1 MLAETARWPK
11 DSRARPHL
19 WYATGEGFRE
29 GFTNDGTDMTQ
40 AAAGTTGTTQL
51 ARTLGLW
58 AIVGLG
64 LGYMTPTVVF
74 DTFGIVSAETGS
86 VVPAAY
92 LLALVV
98 MVFTAVSY
106 GRMTQVYPSAG
117 SAYTYTS
124 ETIGPNVGFLIG
136 WAALLDYLLLPL
148 VNALII
154 RSYMY
159 SFFPGLPPWVTVIVY
174 VAAITA
180 MCLFSM
186 TNTSR
191 VNMVLVVFEVV
202 LIAVFLILATKS
214 LMDGMGNGT
223 IFSTAPIWHDGV
235 DVHLVIT
242 GATIVAFSFIGFDA
256 ITMYTE
262 EAKEA
267 SLVPKA
273 IILALL
279 IGGAIFFV
287 SAWFTQ
293 SLFPDVSSFD
303 EESLENSALPQI
315 AFLVGGHLFKIA
327 LTAAAFAA
335 TVASSLAS
343 HASVSRLLY
352 VMGRNGRGPV
362 GKFFGYLHPSFQTP
376 FYAILFV
383 GLVSLLAI
391 QFNLDFVASLINFGA
406 LIAFT
411 FVNLTVIIHFAY
423 RRREVH
429 GASQI
434 VRNIVLPAIAMA
446 LTVLL
451 WVYLSAES
459 ARYGTIWFLIGI
471 AVLLWITRF
480 FRRPLSVNM
489 GETHAITREG

>member
-1 MLAETARWPK
+1 
-11 DSRARPHL
+11 
-19 WYATGEGFRE
+19 
-29 GFTNDGTDMTQ
+29 MTQ
-40 AAAGTTGTTQL
+40 AAPGSTGTTL

-74 DTFGIVSAETGS
+74 DTFGIVSTETGD
-86 VVPAAY
+86 VVPTAY
-92 LLALVV
+92 IFALVV
-98 MVFTAVSY
+98 MAFTAVSY
-106 GRMTQVYPSAG
+106 GRMTQVFPSAG

-124 ETIGPNVGFLIG
+124 ATISPNFGFLIG

-159 SFFPGLPPWVTVIVY
+159 SFFPDFPQWLFVVVY
-174 VAAITA
+174 VAAITG

-191 VNMVLVVFEVV
+191 VNMLLVVFEVV
-202 LIAVFLILATKS
+202 LIGVFLVLAGKS

-223 IFSTAPIWHDGV
+223 LFSTQPLWHDGV
-235 DVHLVIT
+235 HLDLVIT

-262 EAKEA
+262 EAKD
-267 SLVPKA
+267 SSTVPRA
-273 IILALL
+273 ILLALF

-287 SAWFTQ
+287 SAFFTQ
-293 SLFPDVSSFD
+293 SLFPDVSGFS
-303 EESLENSALPQI
+303 EESLENSALPEI
-315 AFLVGGHLFKIA
+315 AFNVGGHLFKIL
-327 LTAAAFAA
+327 LTSAAFAA

-343 HASVSRLLY
+343 HASVSRLLF

-362 GKFFGYLHPSFQTP
+362 GRFFGYLHPSFQTP
-376 FYAILFV
+376 SYAIVFV

-391 QFNLDFVASLINFGA
+391 SFNLDFVASLINFGA

-411 FVNLTVIIHFAY
+411 FVNLTVIVYFAY
-423 RRREVH
+423 RRRQVA
-429 GASQI
+429 GLRNI
-434 VRNIVLPAIAMA
+434 LRNIVLPGVGVLAT
-446 LTVLL
+446 LLL
-451 WVYLSAES
+451 WFYLSAES
-459 ARYGTIWFLIGI
+459 TRYGIIWFGIGI
-471 AVLLWITRF
+471 VVLLWLTRF
-480 FRRPLSVNM
+480 FRRPLTVNM
-489 GETHAITREG
+489 GEAVPDADEVDTPRNSAT

>member
-1 MLAETARWPK
+1 
-11 DSRARPHL
+11 
-19 WYATGEGFRE
+19 
-29 GFTNDGTDMTQ
+29 MTQ
-40 AAAGTTGTTQL
+40 VSSGAKGGTQL

-74 DTFGIVSAETGS
+74 DTFGIVSAETGN

-98 MVFTAVSY
+98 MVFTAISY
-106 GRMTQVYPSAG
+106 GRMTQIYPSAG

-124 ETIGPNVGFLIG
+124 ATISPNVGFLVG

-154 RSYMY
+154 RSYLF
-159 SFFPGLPPWVTVIVY
+159 SFFPTAPEWIWVVVY

-191 VNMVLVVFEVV
+191 VNMLLVVFEVV
-202 LIAVFLILATKS
+202 LIGVFLILAGKS

-223 IFSTAPIWHDGV
+223 IFSTQPLLHTGV
-235 DVHLVIT
+235 EFNLVIT

-262 EAKEA
+262 EAKDPNT
-267 SLVPKA
+267 VPRA
-273 IILALL
+273 IVLALM
-279 IGGAIFFV
+279 IGGAIFLV

-293 SLFPDVSSFD
+293 SLFPDVANFS
-303 EESLENSALPQI
+303 EESLENSALPEI
-315 AFLVGGHLFKIA
+315 AFLVGGHLFKIL

-343 HASVSRLLY
+343 HASVSRLLF
-352 VMGRNGRGPV
+352 VMGRNGRGPIAR
-362 GKFFGYLHPSFQTP
+362 FFGYLHPSFQTP
-376 FYAILFV
+376 AYAIVFV
-383 GLVSLLAI
+383 GAVSLLAI
-391 QFNLDFVASLINFGA
+391 AFNLDFVASLINFGA

-411 FVNLTVIIHFAY
+411 FVNLTVIIYFAY
-423 RRREVH
+423 RRKQVH
-429 GASQI
+429 GAVQI
-434 VRNIVLPAIAMA
+434 IRNIVLPAIGVM
-446 LTVLL
+446 LTVVL
-451 WVYLSAES
+451 WLYLSAES
-459 ARYGTIWFLIGI
+459 TQYGLIWFAIGI
-471 AVLLWITRF
+471 VVLLWITRF
-480 FRRPLSVNM
+480 FRRPLTVNM
-489 GETHAITREG
+489 GDAHT

>member
-1 MLAETARWPK
+1 
-11 DSRARPHL
+11 
-19 WYATGEGFRE
+19 
-29 GFTNDGTDMTQ
+29 MTQ
-40 AAAGTTGTTQL
+40 VSSGSTGTTQL

-74 DTFGIVSAETGS
+74 DTFGIVSGETGS
-86 VVPAAY
+86 VVPTAY
-92 LLALVV
+92 LVALVV
-98 MVFTAVSY
+98 MMFTAISY
-106 GRMTQVYPSAG
+106 GRMTQVFPSAG

-124 ETIGPNVGFLIG
+124 ETISPNLGFLIG

-159 SFFPGLPPWVTVIVY
+159 SFFPEAPPWIWVVVY

-191 VNMVLVVFEVV
+191 VNMVLVAFEVV
-202 LIAVFLILATKS
+202 LIGVFLILAVKS
-214 LMDGMGNGT
+214 LGDGMGNGT
-223 IFSTAPIWHDGV
+223 LYSSQPLWHEGV
-235 DVHLVIT
+235 QPNLVIT

-262 EAKEA
+262 EAKD
-267 SLVPKA
+267 SSTVPKA
-273 IILALL
+273 ILLALL
-279 IGGAIFFV
+279 IGGTIFLV

-293 SLFPDVSSFD
+293 SLFPDISSFN
-303 EESLENSALPQI
+303 EESMQNSALPQI
-315 AFLVGGHLFKIA
+315 AFMVGGTLFKIL
-327 LTAAAFAA
+327 LTSAAFAA

-352 VMGRNGRGPV
+352 VMGRNGRGPI
-362 GKFFGYLHPSFQTP
+362 GRFFGHLHPSFQTP
-376 FYAILFV
+376 SYAVIFV
-383 GLVSLLAI
+383 GVVSLGAI
-391 QFNLDFVASLINFGA
+391 ALTLDFVASLINFGA

-411 FVNLTVIIHFAY
+411 FVNLTVIVYFAY
-423 RRREVH
+423 QRREIN
-429 GASQI
+429 GARHI
-434 VRNIVLPAIAMA
+434 LRNIVLPGIGVM

-451 WVYLSAES
+451 WLYLSAES
-459 ARYGTIWFLIGI
+459 TRYGIIWFAIGI

-480 FRRPLSVNM
+480 FRRPLTINM
-489 GETHAITREG
+489 GDAHS

>member
-1 MLAETARWPK
+1 
-11 DSRARPHL
+11 
-19 WYATGEGFRE
+19 
-29 GFTNDGTDMTQ
+29 MTQ
-40 AAAGTTGTTQL
+40 AASGSTGRTTL

-74 DTFGIVSAETGS
+74 DTFGIVSAETGN
-86 VVPAAY
+86 VVPTAY
-92 LLALVV
+92 IFALVV
-98 MVFTAVSY
+98 MAFTAVSY
-106 GRMTQVYPSAG
+106 GRMTQIFPSAG

-124 ETIGPNVGFLIG
+124 ATISPNFGFLIG

-159 SFFPGLPPWVTVIVY
+159 SFFPSAPQWIFVVVY

-191 VNMVLVVFEVV
+191 VNMLLVIFEVV
-202 LIAVFLILATKS
+202 LIGVFLILAGKS

-223 IFSTAPIWHDGV
+223 LFSTEPLWHEGV
-235 DVHLVIT
+235 HLDLVIT

-262 EAKEA
+262 EAKD
-267 SLVPKA
+267 SSTVPKA
-273 IILALL
+273 ILLALF
-279 IGGAIFFV
+279 IGGVIFFV
-287 SAWFTQ
+287 AAFFTQ
-293 SLFPDVSSFD
+293 SLFPDVSNFS
-303 EESLENSALPQI
+303 EESLENSALPEI
-315 AFLVGGHLFKIA
+315 AFNVGGHLFKIL
-327 LTAAAFAA
+327 LTSAAFAA

-362 GKFFGYLHPSFQTP
+362 GRFFGYLHPSFQTP
-376 FYAILFV
+376 SYAIIFV

-391 QFNLDFVASLINFGA
+391 SFNLDFVASLINFGA

-411 FVNLTVIIHFAY
+411 FVNLTVIVYFAY
-423 RRREVH
+423 RRRQVK
-429 GASQI
+429 GLRNI
-434 VRNIVLPAIAMA
+434 VRNIVLPGVGVLA
-446 LTVLL
+446 TVLL

-459 ARYGTIWFLIGI
+459 TRYGIIWFVIGI
-471 AVLLWITRF
+471 VVLLWLTRF
-480 FRRPLSVNM
+480 FRRPLTVNM
-489 GETHAITREG
+489 GEAVPDADDIGTAPKSQA

>member
-1 MLAETARWPK
+1 MTETA
-11 DSRARPHL
+11 S
-19 WYATGEGFRE
+19 GS
-29 GFTNDGTDMTQ
+29 
-40 AAAGTTGTTQL
+40 TGTTKL

-58 AIVGLG
+58 SIVGLG

-74 DTFGIVSAETGS
+74 DTFGIVSEETDS
-86 VVPAAY
+86 VVPSAY

-98 MVFTAVSY
+98 MMFTAISY
-106 GRMTQVYPSAG
+106 GRMTVVFPSAG

-124 ETIGPNVGFLIG
+124 ATISPNLGFLIG

-159 SFFPGLPPWVTVIVY
+159 SFFPSAPPWIWVIVY
-174 VAAITA
+174 VAAITG

-202 LIAVFLILATKS
+202 LIAVFLVLATKS
-214 LMDGMGNGT
+214 LIDGMGNGT
-223 IFSTAPIWHDGV
+223 IFSTQPFWHEGV
-235 DVHLVIT
+235 HLNLVIT

-262 EAKEA
+262 EAKDA
-267 SLVPKA
+267 STVPKA
-273 IILALL
+273 ILLALL

-293 SLFPDVSSFD
+293 SLFPDISSFN
-303 EESLENSALPQI
+303 EESLQNSALPQI
-315 AFLVGGHLFKIA
+315 AFMVGGHIFMIL
-327 LTAAAFAA
+327 LTSAAFAA
-335 TVASSLAS
+335 TTASSLAS

-352 VMGRNGRGPV
+352 VMGRNGRGPISR
-362 GKFFGYLHPSFQTP
+362 FFGYLHPSFQTP
-376 FYAILFV
+376 AYAIIFV

-391 QFNLDFVASLINFGA
+391 SFNLDFVASLINFGA

-411 FVNLTVIIHFAY
+411 FVNLTVIVYFAY
-423 RRREVH
+423 RRREVSTA
-429 GASQI
+429 GQI
-434 VRNIVLPAIAMA
+434 LRNVVLPGIGIM

-451 WVYLSAES
+451 WIYLSAES
-459 ARYGTIWFLIGI
+459 TRYGIIWFTIGV

-480 FRRPLSVNM
+480 FRRPLTIDM
-489 GETHAITREG
+489 GDAH

>member
-1 MLAETARWPK
+1 
-11 DSRARPHL
+11 
-19 WYATGEGFRE
+19 
-29 GFTNDGTDMTQ
+29 MTEV
-40 AAAGTTGTTQL
+40 APGSAGTSTGGTTQL

-74 DTFGIVSAETGS
+74 DTFGIVSAETGN

-98 MVFTAVSY
+98 MMFTALSY
-106 GRMTQVYPSAG
+106 GRMTRVFPSAG

-124 ETIGPNVGFLIG
+124 ETMSPNLGFLIG

-159 SFFPGLPPWVTVIVY
+159 SFFPGVPQWLWVIVY

-191 VNMVLVVFEVV
+191 VNMILVVFEVV
-202 LIAVFLILATKS
+202 LIAVFLILAAKS
-214 LMDGMGNGT
+214 LMEGMGNGT
-223 IFSTAPIWHDGV
+223 IFSTQPIWHEGV
-235 DVHLVIT
+235 HLGLVIT

-262 EAKEA
+262 EAKD
-267 SLVPKA
+267 SSTVPKA
-273 IILALL
+273 ILLALL

-287 SAWFTQ
+287 SSWFTQ
-293 SLFPDVSSFD
+293 SLFPDVANFS
-303 EESLENSALPQI
+303 EESLENSALPEI
-315 AFLVGGHLFKIA
+315 AFLVGGHLFKIL
-327 LTAAAFAA
+327 LTSAAFAA

-362 GKFFGYLHPSFQTP
+362 GRFFGFLHPSFQTP
-376 FYAILFV
+376 SYAIIFV

-411 FVNLTVIIHFAY
+411 FVNLTVIVYFAY
-423 RRREVH
+423 RRREIN
-429 GASQI
+429 GAAQI
-434 VRNIVLPAIAMA
+434 FRNIVLPGIGVM

-459 ARYGTIWFLIGI
+459 TRYGIIWFAIGI

-489 GETHAITREG
+489 GDAHS

>member
-1 MLAETARWPK
+1 M
-11 DSRARPHL
+11 
-19 WYATGEGFRE
+19 ATEVSSGSS
-29 GFTNDGTDMTQ
+29 
-40 AAAGTTGTTQL
+40 GTTSL

-58 AIVGLG
+58 SIVGLG

-74 DTFGIVSAETGS
+74 DTFGIVSGETGS
-86 VVPAAY
+86 VVPTAY
-92 LLALVV
+92 MLALVV

-106 GRMTQVYPSAG
+106 GRMTQIFPSAG

-124 ETIGPNVGFLIG
+124 ETMSPNLGFLIG

-154 RSYMY
+154 RSYLY
-159 SFFPGLPPWVTVIVY
+159 SFFPEAPPWVWVVVY
-174 VAAITA
+174 VACITA

-191 VNMVLVVFEVV
+191 VNMTLVVFEVV
-202 LIAVFLILATKS
+202 LIGVFLILAAKS

-223 IFSTAPIWHDGV
+223 IFSTKPLWHEGV
-235 DVHLVIT
+235 HTNLVIT

-262 EAKEA
+262 EAKDP
-267 SLVPKA
+267 SIVPKA
-273 IILALL
+273 IVLALL
-279 IGGAIFFV
+279 IGGAIFLV

-293 SLFPDVSSFD
+293 SLFPDVSSFN
-303 EESLENSALPQI
+303 EESMENSALPQI
-315 AFLVGGHLFKIA
+315 AFMVGGHLFKIA

-335 TVASSLAS
+335 TMASSLAS

-352 VMGRNGRGPV
+352 VMGRNGRGAV
-362 GKFFGYLHPSFQTP
+362 GRFFGHLHPTFQTP
-376 FYAILFV
+376 SYAIVFV
-383 GLVSLLAI
+383 GVVSLLAI
-391 QFNLDFVASLINFGA
+391 PLTLDFVASLINFGA

-411 FVNLTVIIHFAY
+411 FVNLTVIVYFAY

-429 GASQI
+429 GAREI
-434 VRNIVLPAIAMA
+434 FRNIVLPGIGVM

-451 WVYLSAES
+451 WLYLSPES
-459 ARYGTIWFLIGI
+459 ARYGIIWFGIGI
-471 AVLLWITRF
+471 GVLLLITRF
-480 FRRPLSVNM
+480 FRRPLTINM
-489 GETHAITREG
+489 GDAH

>member
-1 MLAETARWPK
+1 MRQV
-11 DSRARPHL
+11 SS
-19 WYATGEGFRE
+19 GS
-29 GFTNDGTDMTQ
+29 
-40 AAAGTTGTTQL
+40 TGTTQL

-74 DTFGIVSAETGS
+74 DTFGIVSGETGS
-86 VVPAAY
+86 VVPTAY
-92 LLALVV
+92 MVALVV
-98 MVFTAVSY
+98 MMFTAISY
-106 GRMTQVYPSAG
+106 GRMTQVFPSAG

-124 ETIGPNVGFLIG
+124 ETISPNLGFLIG

-154 RSYMY
+154 RSYMF
-159 SFFPGLPPWVTVIVY
+159 SFFPEAPPWIWVVVY

-191 VNMVLVVFEVV
+191 VNMLLVVFEVV
-202 LIAVFLILATKS
+202 LIGVFLILAVKS
-214 LMDGMGNGT
+214 LGDGMGNGT
-223 IFSTAPIWHDGV
+223 LFSSQPLWHEGV
-235 DVHLVIT
+235 HLNLVIT

-262 EAKEA
+262 EAKD
-267 SLVPKA
+267 SSTVPKA
-273 IILALL
+273 ILLALL
-279 IGGAIFFV
+279 IGGTIFLV

-293 SLFPDVSSFD
+293 SLFPDISSFN
-303 EESLENSALPQI
+303 EESMQNSALPQI
-315 AFLVGGHLFKIA
+315 AFMVGGTLFKIL
-327 LTAAAFAA
+327 LTSAAFAA

-352 VMGRNGRGPV
+352 VMGRNGQGPI
-362 GKFFGYLHPSFQTP
+362 GRFFGHLHPSFQTP
-376 FYAILFV
+376 SYAVIFV
-383 GLVSLLAI
+383 GVVSLGAI
-391 QFNLDFVASLINFGA
+391 ALTLDFVASLINFGA

-411 FVNLTVIIHFAY
+411 FVNLTVIVYFAY
-423 RRREVH
+423 RRREIN
-429 GASQI
+429 GARQI
-434 VRNIVLPAIAMA
+434 LRNIVLPGIGVM

-451 WVYLSAES
+451 WLYLSAES
-459 ARYGTIWFLIGI
+459 TRYGIIWFAIGI

-480 FRRPLSVNM
+480 FRRPLTINM
-489 GETHAITREG
+489 GDAHS

>member
-1 MLAETARWPK
+1 
-11 DSRARPHL
+11 
-19 WYATGEGFRE
+19 
-29 GFTNDGTDMTQ
+29 MTQ
-40 AAAGTTGTTQL
+40 VSSGSTGKTQL

-74 DTFGIVSAETGS
+74 DTFGIVSGETGS
-86 VVPAAY
+86 VVPTAY
-92 LLALVV
+92 MVALVV
-98 MVFTAVSY
+98 MMFTAISY
-106 GRMTQVYPSAG
+106 GRMTQVFPSAG

-124 ETIGPNVGFLIG
+124 ETISPNLGFLIG

-159 SFFPGLPPWVTVIVY
+159 SFFPEAPPWIWVVVY

-191 VNMVLVVFEVV
+191 VNMVLVAFEVV
-202 LIAVFLILATKS
+202 LIGVFLILAVKS
-214 LMDGMGNGT
+214 LGDGMGNGT
-223 IFSTAPIWHDGV
+223 LYSSQPLWHEGV
-235 DVHLVIT
+235 QPNLVIT

-262 EAKEA
+262 EAKD
-267 SLVPKA
+267 SSTVPKA
-273 IILALL
+273 ILLALL
-279 IGGAIFFV
+279 IGGTIFLV

-293 SLFPDVSSFD
+293 SLFPDISSFN
-303 EESLENSALPQI
+303 EESMQNSALPQI
-315 AFLVGGHLFKIA
+315 AFMVGGTLFKIL
-327 LTAAAFAA
+327 LTSAAFAA

-352 VMGRNGRGPV
+352 VMGRNGQGPI
-362 GKFFGYLHPSFQTP
+362 GRFFGHLHPSFQTP
-376 FYAILFV
+376 SYAVIFV
-383 GLVSLLAI
+383 GVVSLGAI
-391 QFNLDFVASLINFGA
+391 ALTLDFVASLINFGA

-411 FVNLTVIIHFAY
+411 FVNLTVIVYFAY
-423 RRREVH
+423 RRREIN
-429 GASQI
+429 GARQI
-434 VRNIVLPAIAMA
+434 LRNIVLPGIGVM

-451 WVYLSAES
+451 WLYLSAES
-459 ARYGTIWFLIGI
+459 TRYGIIWFAIGI

-480 FRRPLSVNM
+480 FRRPLTINM
-489 GETHAITREG
+489 GDAHS

>member
-1 MLAETARWPK
+1 
-11 DSRARPHL
+11 
-19 WYATGEGFRE
+19 
-29 GFTNDGTDMTQ
+29 MTQ
-40 AAAGTTGTTQL
+40 TSPAGSTQL

-74 DTFGIVSAETGS
+74 DTFGIVSGETGS
-86 VVPAAY
+86 VVPTAY

-98 MVFTAVSY
+98 MIFTAISY
-106 GRMTQVYPSAG
+106 GRMTQVFPSAG

-124 ETIGPNVGFLIG
+124 ETISPNLGFLIG

-154 RSYMY
+154 RSYLY
-159 SFFPGLPPWVTVIVY
+159 SFFPDAPQWIWVIVY

-191 VNMVLVVFEVV
+191 VNMVLVVFVVV
-202 LIAVFLILATKS
+202 LIGVFLVLAAKS
-214 LMDGMGNGT
+214 LSDGMGNGT
-223 IFSTAPIWHDGV
+223 LFSTIPLWHDGV
-235 DVHLVIT
+235 QLGLVIT

-262 EAKEA
+262 EAKDA

-273 IILALL
+273 IVVALL
-279 IGGAIFFV
+279 IGGAIFFLC
-287 SAWFTQ
+287 AWFTQ
-293 SLFPDVSSFD
+293 SLFPDVSAFN
-303 EESLENSALPQI
+303 EESMENSALPQI
-315 AFLVGGHLFKIA
+315 AFLVGGHLFKIL

-335 TVASSLAS
+335 TMASSLAS

-352 VMGRNGRGPV
+352 VMGRNSSGPIGR
-362 GKFFGYLHPSFQTP
+362 FFGHLHPAFQTP
-376 FYAILFV
+376 SHAIIFV
-383 GLVSLLAI
+383 GAVSLLAI
-391 QFNLDFVASLINFGA
+391 EFNLDFVASLINFGA

-411 FVNLTVIIHFAY
+411 FVNLTVIVYFAY
-423 RRREVH
+423 RRREVN
-429 GASQI
+429 GAAQI
-434 VRNIVLPAIAMA
+434 FRNIVLPTIGMM

-451 WVYLSAES
+451 WLYLSAES
-459 ARYGTIWFLIGI
+459 TRYGIIWFLIGI
-471 AVLLWITRF
+471 GVLLWITRF
-480 FRRPLSVNM
+480 FRRPLSLNM
-489 GETHAITREG
+489 GETHPITREG

>member
-1 MLAETARWPK
+1 
-11 DSRARPHL
+11 
-19 WYATGEGFRE
+19 
-29 GFTNDGTDMTQ
+29 MTQ
-40 AAAGTTGTTQL
+40 VDPGSKGTTQL

-74 DTFGIVSAETGS
+74 DTFGIVSTETGN

-98 MVFTAVSY
+98 MMFTAISY
-106 GRMTQVYPSAG
+106 GRMTRVYPSAG

-124 ETIGPNVGFLIG
+124 ETIGLNVGFLVG

-159 SFFPGLPPWVTVIVY
+159 AFFPSAPAWIWVVVY

-191 VNMVLVVFEVV
+191 VNMLLVVFEVV
-202 LIAVFLILATKS
+202 LIGVFLILATKS

-223 IFSTAPIWHDGV
+223 IVSTQPLWHEGV
-235 DVHLVIT
+235 HLNLVIT

-262 EAKEA
+262 EAKD
-267 SLVPKA
+267 SSTVPKA
-273 IILALL
+273 ILLALL

-293 SLFPDVSSFD
+293 SLFPDVSGFS
-303 EESLENSALPQI
+303 EESLENSALPEI
-315 AFLVGGHLFKIA
+315 AFLVGGHLFKIL
-327 LTAAAFAA
+327 LTSAAFAA

-352 VMGRNGRGPV
+352 VMGHNGRGPIA
-362 GKFFGYLHPSFQTP
+362 KFFGYLHPSFQTP
-376 FYAILFV
+376 SYAILFV
-383 GLVSLLAI
+383 GAVSLLAI
-391 QFNLDFVASLINFGA
+391 SFNLDFVASLINFGA

-411 FVNLTVIIHFAY
+411 FVNLTVIVYFAY
-423 RRREVH
+423 RRKEVH
-429 GASQI
+429 GSVQI
-434 VRNIVLPAIAMA
+434 IRNIVLPAIGVMF
-446 LTVLL
+446 TVLL
-451 WVYLSAES
+451 WLYLSAES
-459 ARYGTIWFLIGI
+459 TRYGMIWFAIGI

-480 FRRPLSVNM
+480 LRRPLSVNM
-489 GETHAITREG
+489 GDSHT